1 MNKAFNPYA
10 LQGIVA
16 NSISNNTGEKMN
28 HNEIFAEL
36 QDKYY
41 VTNSKKV
48 LEEMYV
54 LLLEFY
60 RNYITDYAR
69 KRGLKFSKEKIDDL
83 KVEMAER
90 TISHY
95 LKNPHFR
102 IEKLSSYGFF
112 DFIKII
118 TQNKTEDRNFSLEQL
133 VENYNDNEPILPH
146 ISLNVSLNEED
157 LIDMKIDA
165 EMSLK
170 PIEFKTFCY
179 LVENPNITEKDL
191 EELIGKNYKLIL
203 ENVKLWIKEYL
214 EC

>member
-1 MNKAFNPYA
+1 
-10 LQGIVA
+10 
-16 NSISNNTGEKMN
+16 MN
-28 HNEIFAEL
+28 HNELFTKL
-36 QDKYY
+36 QDKYHK
-41 VTNSKKV
+41 TKSKKV

-60 RNYITDYAR
+60 KNYINDYAR
-69 KRGLKFSKEKIDDL
+69 KRGLKFSKEKVDDL

-95 LKNPHFR
+95 LKNPNFR
-102 IEKLSSYGFF
+102 IEKLSSYGYF

-118 TQNKTEDRNFSLEQL
+118 TQSKAEDRNFSLEKL
-133 VENYNDNEPILPH
+133 VEDYDDNEPALP
-146 ISLNVSLNEED
+146 NAFVNED
-157 LIDMKIDA
+157 DVIDMKIDA
-165 EMSLK
+165 EMSMK
-170 PIEFKTFCY
+170 PLEFKTFCY

-203 ENVKLWIKEYL
+203 DNVKLWLKEYF

>member
-1 MNKAFNPYA
+1 MLNA
-10 LQGIVA
+10 GD
-16 NSISNNTGEKMN
+16 EMN
-28 HNEIFAEL
+28 HNKLFDDL
-36 QDKYY
+36 QNKYY
-41 VTNSKKV
+41 KTKNNSV
-48 LEEMYV
+48 LEEMYL

-69 KRGLKFSKEKIDDL
+69 KRGLKFTKEKIDDL
-83 KVEMAER
+83 RAEMAER

-95 LKNPHFR
+95 LKNPNFR
-102 IEKLSSYGFF
+102 IEKLSSYGYF

-118 TQNKTEDRNFSLEQL
+118 TQNKTEDKNFSLEKL
-133 VENYNDNEPILPH
+133 VENYDDNEPVLPN
-146 ISLNVSLNEED
+146 SFVNVED

-170 PIEFKTFCY
+170 PMEFKTFCY
-179 LVENPNITEKDL
+179 LIENPNITEKDL

-203 ENVKLWIKEYL
+203 ENVKLWLKEYL

>member
-1 MNKAFNPYA
+1 M
-10 LQGIVA
+10 
-16 NSISNNTGEKMN
+16 T
-28 HNEIFAEL
+28 HNELFSNL

-41 VTNSKKV
+41 KTNDKKV
-48 LEEMYV
+48 LEEMYL

-60 RNYITDYAR
+60 KNYITDYAR
-69 KRGLKFSKEKIDDL
+69 KRGLKFAKETVDDL

-95 LKNPHFR
+95 LKKPDFR
-102 IEKLSSYGFF
+102 IENLSAYGYF

-118 TQNKTEDRNFSLEQL
+118 TQNKTEDRNLSLEQL
-133 VENYNDNEPILPH
+133 VENYDDNEPILPNAF
-146 ISLNVSLNEED
+146 INVED

-165 EMSLK
+165 EMSLE

-191 EELIGKNYKLIL
+191 EEIIGKNYKIIL
-203 ENVKLWIKEYL
+203 ENVKLWLRRYL

>member
-1 MNKAFNPYA
+1 
-10 LQGIVA
+10 
-16 NSISNNTGEKMN
+16 MN
-28 HNEIFAEL
+28 HNEIFNEL
-36 QDKYY
+36 QNKYY
-41 VTNSKKV
+41 KTNNKKV
-48 LEEMYV
+48 LEEMYL

-95 LKNPHFR
+95 LKNPNFR
-102 IEKLSSYGFF
+102 IEKLSSYGYF

-118 TQNKTEDRNFSLEQL
+118 TQTKTEDRSFSLEQL
-133 VENYNDNEPILPH
+133 VENYDDNEPILPNAF
-146 ISLNVSLNEED
+146 INVED
-157 LIDMKIDA
+157 IIDMKIDA

-170 PIEFKTFCY
+170 PLEFKTFCY
-179 LVENPNITEKDL
+179 LIENPNITEKDL
-191 EELIGKNYKLIL
+191 EELIGNNYKPIL
-203 ENVKLWIKEYL
+203 ENVKLWLKEYM

>member
-1 MNKAFNPYA
+1 M
-10 LQGIVA
+10 
-16 NSISNNTGEKMN
+16 T
-28 HNEIFAEL
+28 HNELFSNL

-41 VTNSKKV
+41 KTTNKKV
-48 LEEMYV
+48 LEEMYL

-60 RNYITDYAR
+60 KNYITDYAR
-69 KRGLKFSKEKIDDL
+69 KRGLKFAKETVNDL

-95 LKNPHFR
+95 LKNPNFR
-102 IEKLSSYGFF
+102 IENLSAYGYF

-118 TQNKTEDRNFSLEQL
+118 TQNKTEDKNFSLEQL
-133 VENYNDNEPILPH
+133 VENYDDNEPILPNAF
-146 ISLNVSLNEED
+146 INVED

-165 EMSLK
+165 EMSLE
-170 PIEFKTFCY
+170 PMEFKAFCY
-179 LVENPNITEKDL
+179 LVENPNLTEKDL
-191 EELIGKNYKLIL
+191 EELIGKNYKIIL

>member
-1 MNKAFNPYA
+1 
-10 LQGIVA
+10 
-16 NSISNNTGEKMN
+16 MN
-28 HNEIFAEL
+28 HNELFAEL

-41 VTNSKKV
+41 KTNNKKV
-48 LEEMYV
+48 LEEMYL

-60 RNYITDYAR
+60 KNYITDYAR
-69 KRGLKFSKEKIDDL
+69 KRGLKFTKEKVDDL

-95 LKNPHFR
+95 LKKEDFR
-102 IEKLSSYGFF
+102 IEKLSSYGYF

-118 TQNKTEDRNFSLEQL
+118 TQDKTEDRNFSLEQL
-133 VENYNDNEPILPH
+133 IENYDDNEPVLPT
-146 ISLNVSLNEED
+146 NFVNEDEI
-157 LIDMKIDA
+157 IDIKIDA

-170 PIEFKTFCY
+170 PLEFKTFCY
-179 LVENPNITEKDL
+179 LVESPNITEKDL
-191 EELIGKNYKLIL
+191 EELIGNNYKLIL

>member
-1 MNKAFNPYA
+1 
-10 LQGIVA
+10 
-16 NSISNNTGEKMN
+16 MN
-28 HNEIFAEL
+28 HNELFAKL
-36 QDKYY
+36 QDKYHK
-41 VTNSKKV
+41 TKSKKV

-60 RNYITDYAR
+60 KNYITDYAR

-95 LKNPHFR
+95 LKNPNFR
-102 IEKLSSYGFF
+102 IEKLSSYGYF

-118 TQNKTEDRNFSLEQL
+118 TQNKTEDRNFSLEKL
-133 VENYNDNEPILPH
+133 VENYDDNEPILP
-146 ISLNVSLNEED
+146 NAFVNED
-157 LIDMKIDA
+157 DIIDMKIDA

-170 PIEFKTFCY
+170 PLEFKTFCY

-203 ENVKLWIKEYL
+203 ENVKLWLKEYF

>member
-1 MNKAFNPYA
+1 
-10 LQGIVA
+10 
-16 NSISNNTGEKMN
+16 MN

-36 QDKYY
+36 QNKYY
-41 VTNSKKV
+41 KTNNKKV
-48 LEEMYV
+48 LEEMYL

-69 KRGLKFSKEKIDDL
+69 KRGLKFAKETIDDL
-83 KVEMAER
+83 RTEMAER

-95 LKNPHFR
+95 LKKPDFR
-102 IEKLSSYGFF
+102 IEKLSSYGYF

-133 VENYNDNEPILPH
+133 IENYDDNEPVLPNV
-146 ISLNVSLNEED
+146 SPNVSLINGED
-157 LIDMKIDA
+157 IIDMKIDA
-165 EMSLK
+165 EMSLE

-179 LVENPNITEKDL
+179 LVESPNITEKDL

-203 ENVKLWIKEYL
+203 DNVKLWIKEYL